1 MLKVLVRLVVS
12 VALMYFVLRSIDLA
26 ALWQRV
32 QGMNPTWI
40 GLALLSYV
48 FIQSVNVWRWRR
60 LLRAQHVDVPTGTLR
75 ESMWVSLFFNNFLP
89 SGIGGDVMRIA
100 DTAPA
105 AGSKTLATTVILVDR
120 AIGLAAMI
128 LVACVGAFAAS
139 LVGIRVPGTRWLWI
153 VAGTSTALAIAV
165 IAIPRLTAFLLRPL
179 RLLKRPWVDERV
191 QRLDDAIGRFRD
203 TPSALVGAFA
213 GALVVQTT
221 VVAFYLLTAEG
232 LAIPLPILLG
242 AVLIP
247 VSLAVQMVPVSIN
260 GFGVREAVFAF
271 FFRRF
276 GLPIDAA
283 VALSLV
289 STGLVMVLSLV
300 GGLMFLRRRSTP
312 SSAAT

>member
-1 MLKVLVRLVVS
+1 LKVLVRILVS
-12 VALMYFVLRSIDLA
+12 AALMYFVLRSIDLA
-26 ALWQRV
+26 ALWLRV
-32 QGMNPTWI
+32 KGMNPAWI
-40 GLALLSYV
+40 VLALLSYV
-48 FIQSVNVWRWRR
+48 FIQAVNVWRWRR

-89 SGIGGDVMRIA
+89 SGIGGDVIRIA
-100 DTAPA
+100 DTATA

-120 AIGLAAMI
+120 VIGLSAMI
-128 LVACVGAFAAS
+128 LVACFGAFAAS
-139 LVGIRVPGTRWLWI
+139 LVGIHVPGARWLWI
-153 VAGTSTALAIAV
+153 VAGASVVLAIPV
-165 IAIPRLTAFLLRPL
+165 IVIPSLTAFLLRPL

-191 QRLDDAIGRFRD
+191 QRLDDAVGRFRE
-203 TPSALVGAFA
+203 TPSTLFGAFG
-213 GALVVQTT
+213 GALVSQVT
-221 VVAFYLLTAEG
+221 VVVFYLLTAEG
-232 LAIPLPILLG
+232 LAVPLPILLG

-289 STGLVMVLSLV
+289 STGLVMGLSLV
-300 GGLMFLRRRSTP
+300 GGLMFLRRRRPTSP
-312 SSAAT
+312 A

>member
-1 MLKVLVRLVVS
+1 MLKVLVRLLVS
-12 VALMYFVLRSIDLA
+12 VALLYFVLRSIDLA

-32 QGMNPTWI
+32 QDMNPAWI
-40 GLALLSYV
+40 VLALLSYV
-48 FIQSVNVWRWRR
+48 FIQAVNVWRWRR
-60 LLRAQHVDVPTGTLR
+60 LLGAQHVDVPTGTLR

-128 LVACVGAFAAS
+128 LVACFGAFAAS
-139 LVGIRVPGTRWLWI
+139 LVGIHVPGARWLWI
-153 VAGTSTALAIAV
+153 VAGTSAVLAIPV

-191 QRLDDAIGRFRD
+191 QRLDDAVGRFRE
-203 TPSALVGAFA
+203 TPSALFGAFA
-213 GALVVQTT
+213 GALVVQIT

-232 LAIPLPILLG
+232 LAIPLPVLLG

-289 STGLVMVLSLV
+289 STGLVMGLSLV
-300 GGLMFLRRRSTP
+300 GGLMFLRRRS
-312 SSAAT
+312 A